1 MNIEFCANKM
11 QFAGSFAFLLSFEEK
26 CCWKSTKAYGDYTST
41 CEYWFQCYKKNDFDT
56 EDKERPGQP
65 KFEDEK
71 VLLDQDLNQ
80 TQELAESLNVVIDQR
95 FWTFEGYWN
104 DSKEIGC
111 RMS

>member
-1 MNIEFCANKM
+1 MQEALLFCFYLKKSVAENQRK
-11 QFAGSFAFLLSFEEK
+11 LS
-26 CCWKSTKAYGDYTST
+26 KAYGNYTST
-41 CEYWFQCYKKNDFDT
+41 CEYWFQCYKKSDFDT

-71 VLLDQDLNQ
+71 VLLDQDLSQ
-80 TQELAESLNVVIDQR
+80 TQELAESLNVDRSTIL
-95 FWTFEGYWN
+95 TFEGYWN